1 MAKNNKRTSRIAAE
15 NKYVGIEEE
24 GVKLSQWVEEHQ
36 QKEATITFR
45 DITPPATPPYLEQG
59 TKLVEEVE
67 SEPRS
72 EEVDLAFGGRPNVP
86 AAWVVNAI
94 RRDIGTTGYSLHISD
109 RSYTGYSIWE
119 VHKFVRYHDSTNHM
133 RYISEVFDCDD
144 FAQVLQGSVNRVLRG
159 IPFGTIWYYGS
170 NWGHAV
176 NIGYCH
182 RLNRIYLVEPQNDT
196 FYYFN
201 KSAWRAGMIII

>member
-1 MAKNNKRTSRIAAE
+1 MAKNNTGEKKGDEFMAKKKKRTSSIAAE

-24 GVKLSQWVEEHQ
+24 GVKLSQWVEEHKQ
-36 QKEATITFR
+36 EEATITFR

-59 TKLVEEVE
+59 TNLVEEVE
-67 SEPRS
+67 SQPS
-72 EEVDLAFGGRPNVP
+72 SEVDLAFGGRPNVP
-86 AAWVVNAI
+86 ASWVVNAI
-94 RRDIGTTGYSLHISD
+94 RRDIGTTGYCLHISD

-119 VHKFVRYHDSTNHM
+119 VHRFVRYGDNTNHM

-144 FAQVLQGSVNRVLRG
+144 FAQVLQGSVNRVLRD
-159 IPFGTIWYYGS
+159 
-170 NWGHAV
+170 
-176 NIGYCH
+176 